1 MIDLN
6 KEAEKVLC
14 YLFPDN
20 EIMTRKQYNNAL
32 GAIKSIANSKYVKQ
46 QILLAQIDILKNI
59 CNLRDSVYFD
69 STKEGR
75 MVEKLQQKLKQL
87 QDVD

>member
-46 QILLAQIDILKNI
+46 QIIQAQIDILR
-59 CNLRDSVYFD
+59 NLPMIGYINSKII
-69 STKEGR
+69 TK
-75 MVEKLQQKLKQL
+75 VEHIF
-87 QDVD
+87 

>member
-46 QILLAQIDILKNI
+46 QIIQAQIDILR
-59 CNLRDSVYFD
+59 NLPMIGYINSKII
-69 STKEGR
+69 TK
-75 MVEKLQQKLKQL
+75 VEQLQQELKQL
-87 QDVD
+87 EDVDKNS